1 MEMTDPDISPPKH
14 KALMSDLNKH
24 LLSVDPKASW
34 DNLKGCERPSFKA
47 SLAQSHNRFKAG
59 GKSGPILTTCS
70 AGSETNSFIFF
81 IFLPHSSCFP
91 VRKNYKTIRTKN
103 IDTI

>member
-1 MEMTDPDISPPKH
+1 MEMTDSDISPSKH

-81 IFLPHSSCFP
+81 IFFAPFFLLPC
-91 VRKNYKTIRTKN
+91 KEKL
-103 IDTI
+103 